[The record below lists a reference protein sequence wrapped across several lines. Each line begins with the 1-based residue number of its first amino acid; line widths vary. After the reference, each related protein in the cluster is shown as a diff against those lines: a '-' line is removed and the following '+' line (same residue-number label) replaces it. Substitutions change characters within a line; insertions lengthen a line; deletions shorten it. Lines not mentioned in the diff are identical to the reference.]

1 MRIIKP
7 AAGGF
12 RHRRGGGRFGW
23 VRRDPM
29 VCPTI
34 SVEAPAID
42 AVGLARDE
50 VKKGR
55 TISSGSAGRGGRS
68 RLIWR
73 ISSAMPCRVGPAAG
87 LTMLI
92 VNPVPLTSVDHT

>member
-12 RHRRGGGRFGW
+12 RHRRGGRRGGRL
-23 VRRDPM
+23 RRERCVPQ
-29 VCPTI
+29 I
-34 SVEAPAID
+34 SVEALAID
-42 AVGLARDE
+42 AVDLARDD
-50 VKKGR
+50 VKEGR

-73 ISSAMPCRVGPAAG
+73 ISSAMPWRVGADTG

-92 VNPVPLTSVDHT
+92 ANPVLSTSVDHT